1 MDGELLHRVI
11 ERRRRRQEWEGR
23 VWLHVCMSGREER
36 LRVVRFDGC
45 TMLIIV
51 VAVAPHPPST
61 SMTLAAVTVASPSR
75 YSPSSIGLRVIRRS
89 FIERSETR
97 LLSNVSRSTSLLLHV
112 VLVVVM
118 VRSSLVRL
126 GVSTGWGTL
135 RTSLPLVGSNCTNP
149 CSASRTST
157 QMSELMHQLLDVEP
171 FQLLGDYTSSNRAHT
186 LLCP

>member
-1 MDGELLHRVI
+1 M
-11 ERRRRRQEWEGR
+11 
-23 VWLHVCMSGREER
+23 
-36 LRVVRFDGC
+36 
-45 TMLIIV
+45 
-51 VAVAPHPPST
+51 
-61 SMTLAAVTVASPSR
+61 
-75 YSPSSIGLRVIRRS
+75 
-89 FIERSETR
+89 
-97 LLSNVSRSTSLLLHV
+97 LLHV

-157 QMSELMHQLLDVEP
+157 QMSELMHQLLDVEL
-171 FQLLGDYTSSNRAHT
+171 FQLLDDYTSSNRAHT